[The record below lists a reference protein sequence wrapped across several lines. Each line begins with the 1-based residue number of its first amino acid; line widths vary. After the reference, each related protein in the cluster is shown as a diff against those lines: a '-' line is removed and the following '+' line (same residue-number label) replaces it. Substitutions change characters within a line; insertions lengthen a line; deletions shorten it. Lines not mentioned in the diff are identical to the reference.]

1 MLLARTLIYNKI
13 LGIHDDHELRDF
25 QNTVGS
31 HERSVTQTGDESS
44 DPDEDEQSPANET
57 SPLVGEIN
65 NGQSRPPS
73 TAFGTVY
80 RKSIASI
87 QKITPEIAAAK
98 DEHKPYD
105 DEQLW
110 SAKLPSSLWMV
121 QFWLIGPSFALIIF
135 SHCSA
140 LLGWIIQRSAD
151 GDEVLGAYML
161 AGFLSIVLVLP
172 LTPFLHR
179 GRHLLPI
186 VMLVICTVTMTF
198 NLITFPFSESAKYK
212 IRFSQDV
219 DLDSGNSTI
228 QLAGAEDFIRPVLAR
243 VPCAMGHEI
252 ACSKDFGFNICSLDG
267 SHVMPNIGKAGGDD
281 WLSCSSSRD
290 DDIVRITVDGMNTRK
305 CGVDFSN
312 PISSFKV
319 DGGNGQVEKQ
329 KMDSMTLYRR
339 QWDTPWN
346 VQVNTSTREE
356 IYVKVWCE
364 WGEMH
369 RLPFLEEAVHY
380 LPEWV
385 TLTSFGNELLRVSRT
400 YRI

>member
-1 MLLARTLIYNKI
+1 MLLARTLIYNKT
-13 LGIHDDHELRDF
+13 LGVHDDHELRDF
-25 QNTVGS
+25 QNAVGS

-57 SPLVGEIN
+57 SPLVGGIN
-65 NGQSRPPS
+65 GGQSKPPS
-73 TAFGTVY
+73 TTFGTVY

-87 QKITPEIAAAK
+87 QKITPEIATTK
-98 DEHKPYD
+98 DAHKPYG

-110 SAKLPSSLWMV
+110 SAKLPSSLWML
-121 QFWLIGPSFALIIF
+121 QFSLIGPSFVSIIA
-135 SHCSA
+135 SHWSA
-140 LLGWIIQRSAD
+140 LLGWVIQRSAD
-151 GDEVLGAYML
+151 GDEMLGAYML
-161 AGFLSIVLVLP
+161 VAFLSIVLVLP

-186 VMLVICTVTMTF
+186 IMLVICTVTMTF
-198 NLITFPFSESAKYK
+198 NLITFPFSESTKYK
-212 IRFSQDV
+212 IRFSQEV
-219 DLDSGNSTI
+219 NLDSGNSTL

-243 VPCAMGHEI
+243 VPSAMGHEI
-252 ACSKDFGFNICSLDG
+252 ACSKDLGFNVCSLDG
-267 SHVMPNIGKAGGDD
+267 SHVMPDIGKAGGDD

-290 DDIVRITVDGMNTRK
+290 EDIVRFTVDGKDTRK

-319 DGGNGQVEKQ
+319 DGGNGQVEEQ
-329 KMDSMTLYRR
+329 EMDSITLYRR

-346 VQVNTSTREE
+346 VQVNTSTSKE
-356 IYVKVWCE
+356 IGVKVWCE

-369 RLPFLEEAVHY
+369 RLPFLEEAIHY

-385 TLTSFGNELLRVSRT
+385 TLTSFGNELLRVTRT